1 MDFVTERID
10 GGGYFRIPT
19 AIDQFTRECLALLAG
34 RSLRGKDVANCLSRI
49 VAKRSRPTSINID
62 DGSEFYSREVD
73 EWVYRHQMDAGFH
86 SAW

>member
-1 MDFVTERID
+1 MDFVTERIN

-34 RSLRGKDVANCLSRI
+34 RSLRGKDVANCLSQI
-49 VAKRSRPTSINID
+49 VAKRSRPTFITID
-62 DGSEFYSREVD
+62 DESESCSREEGEWAYRLQVD
-73 EWVYRHQMDAGFH
+73 ARSR